1 MTPAPAFAGATLGG
15 LLATAQSSF
24 VTTTVPGMA
33 FALKDCASV
42 RMDTA
47 ETTAVSF
54 RALMVAPGTVHV
66 TTGRVLVITS
76 MLDQIALR
84 TLDTSRNA
92 LVIVQGAEHA

>member
-1 MTPAPAFAGATLGG
+1 MTPARAFAGATLGG

>member
-1 MTPAPAFAGATLGG
+1 
-15 LLATAQSSF
+15 
-24 VTTTVPGMA
+24 MA

-54 RALMVAPGTVHV
+54 RALMDAPGTVHV